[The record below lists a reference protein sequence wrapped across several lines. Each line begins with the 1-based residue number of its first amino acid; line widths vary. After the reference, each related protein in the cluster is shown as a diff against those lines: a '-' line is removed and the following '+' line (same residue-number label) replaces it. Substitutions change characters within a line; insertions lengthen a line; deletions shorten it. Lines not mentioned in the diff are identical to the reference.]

1 MKKKTL
7 LMVLLC
13 GACFGALQ
21 GQTISLSGT
30 VTNTAGQPLSGVVVQ
45 LLAEQLKDTT
55 LADGQYSFSGPNT
68 PVMQRAGQR
77 AGKSDLSFRNNR
89 FVFKASSPV
98 VASVKLYALN
108 GRLVSTVCD
117 GTFKQGVTEI
127 PLDAGRLGRATYL
140 MTVKSNGCTE
150 SYRLSLCAGQR
161 SVVSGMSTENTG
173 RLTKTAAT
181 VDWLQAVKQGYSS
194 HLEQLTATTGVV
206 NITLS
211 APGAAPSFGPNV
223 YIFDPATPTATMQ
236 GQATT
241 IFNQMQSNQFGS
253 QRYAILLKPGAYSLD
268 INVGFYTEVLGLGLS
283 PDSVV
288 VNGSV
293 HSESDWMGGNG
304 TCNFW
309 RSAAGMCIVPPTGT
323 TRWAV
328 SQAAPYRRMHV
339 KGNLD
344 IANNSGSGGF
354 IADSK
359 VDGTIGQWQQ
369 QWLSRNSQ
377 YGKWSSTGWNFVF
390 VGNVNPP
397 AGTWPNPP
405 YTVVPKT
412 PIIREKPFLYIDNT
426 GSYSVMVQDLRK
438 DSTIGMTWTNGPI
451 TGTSVPIDLFY
462 IAHATTDNA
471 ASINAALALGKNLLL
486 TPGIYNLEASIKVT
500 RPQTIVLGIGM
511 PSLMPQTGTPAL
523 EASDVDGLK
532 IGGFIVDASTTN
544 SENLVVIGEAGSAL
558 DHSANPTSLW
568 DIFCS
573 VGGEFSGQATCMMT
587 INSNNVICDDFWLW
601 RADHGTGAGWTA
613 NKNQSGLVVNGN
625 YVTAYGLFVEHTQQY
640 QTLWNGNFG
649 RTYLYQSELPYDMP
663 NEASWKTATGNGW
676 ASYKVAATVTNHES
690 WAPGVYAAIHTSGIS
705 ADNAFEVPV
714 NAPGIKMH
722 NLLTVGLSSNIGTIT
737 HIINGVGASANPG
750 NGSSNEARLAA
761 YP

>member
-1 MKKKTL
+1 
-7 LMVLLC
+7 
-13 GACFGALQ
+13 
-21 GQTISLSGT
+21 
-30 VTNTAGQPLSGVVVQ
+30 
-45 LLAEQLKDTT
+45 
-55 LADGQYSFSGPNT
+55 
-68 PVMQRAGQR
+68 
-77 AGKSDLSFRNNR
+77 
-89 FVFKASSPV
+89 
-98 VASVKLYALN
+98 
-108 GRLVSTVCD
+108 
-117 GTFKQGVTEI
+117 
-127 PLDAGRLGRATYL
+127 
-140 MTVKSNGCTE
+140 
-150 SYRLSLCAGQR
+150 
-161 SVVSGMSTENTG
+161 
-173 RLTKTAAT
+173 
-181 VDWLQAVKQGYSS
+181 
-194 HLEQLTATTGVV
+194 
-206 NITLS
+206 
-211 APGAAPSFGPNV
+211 
-223 YIFDPATPTATMQ
+223 
-236 GQATT
+236 
-241 IFNQMQSNQFGS
+241 
-253 QRYAILLKPGAYSLD
+253 
-268 INVGFYTEVLGLGLS
+268 
-283 PDSVV
+283 
-288 VNGSV
+288 
-293 HSESDWMGGNG
+293 
-304 TCNFW
+304 
-309 RSAAGMCIVPPTGT
+309 
-323 TRWAV
+323 
-328 SQAAPYRRMHV
+328 MHV

-405 YTVVPKT
+405 YTVIPKT

-426 GSYSVMVQDLRK
+426 GSYCVMVQDLKK

-462 IAHATTDNA
+462 IAHGTTDNA

-511 PSLMPQTGTPAL
+511 PSLVPQNGTPAL

-544 SENLVVIGEAGSAL
+544 AANLVVIGDTGSAL

-601 RADHGTGAGWTA
+601 RADHGTGAGWTS
-613 NKNQSGLVVNGN
+613 NKNLNGLVVNGN
-625 YVTAYGLFVEHTQQY
+625 NVTAYGLFVEHTQQY

-663 NEASWKTATGNGW
+663 SEAAWKTATGNGW
-676 ASYKVAATVTNHES
+676 ASYKVTATVTNHES

-714 NAPGIKMH
+714 GVPGIKMH

-750 NGSSNEARLAA
+750 NGNSNEARLAA